1 MASATSQCVQDRR
14 SSRRYPINTALEYR
28 FVLKRKTVTG
38 TGETVNLSGDG
49 VLFQTANPLPSGV
62 LIELSIA
69 WPARLDNLIG
79 LKLYVIGKTVRTD
92 GSFTAVMFRSHEFRT
107 RKNATRNSQAGVIDP
122 PIERQNQYG
131 RPNDRPRVATSFRA
145 SKGDCQ

>member
-14 SSRRYPINTALEYR
+14 SSRRYPINAALEYR
-28 FVLKRKTVTG
+28 FVLKRKAVNG

-49 VLFQTANPLPSGV
+49 VLFKTANPLPSGV
-62 LIELSIA
+62 LIELSVA

-79 LKLYVIGKTVRTD
+79 LKLHVVGKIVRND
-92 GSFTAVMFRSHEFRT
+92 GGFTAVMFRSHEFRT
-107 RKNATRNSQAGVIDP
+107 RKSATHNSQAAVIDS

-131 RPNDRPRVATSFRA
+131 RPNARPRVGTPFRA
-145 SKGDCQ
+145 SKRDCQ